1 MPAFNV
7 EITGKEAAERKL
19 MRVKNYIGSG
29 SVGVKYK
36 WVAHGASQ
44 ADQELQKEGE
54 REEKARMM
62 LVKVKRF

>member
-1 MPAFNV
+1 
-7 EITGKEAAERKL
+7 

-44 ADQELQKEGE
+44 ADQELQKGRGKGGE
-54 REEKARMM
+54 SQDDVSKSETI
-62 LVKVKRF
+62 LGPPCLLTLPPFRFLP